1 MHTPTTGRQPE
12 YQLRDNAPMR
22 LANAAG
28 RRIECLSGTA
38 WITVY
43 GEAADITLRTGD
55 VFTIPNQG
63 LALLEAVGA
72 ARVRVHQP
80 AGVLQAL
87 LALVGGA
94 LVKLGQNLQ
103 AGSAPC
109 TDAPK

>member
-1 MHTPTTGRQPE
+1 MHTPTTRRQPE

-28 RRIECLSGTA
+28 RRVECLSGMA
-38 WITVY
+38 WITAY
-43 GEAADITLRTGD
+43 GEAADITLRAGD
-55 VFTIPNQG
+55 VFVVPNQG

-72 ARVRVHQP
+72 ARVRIHQP

-87 LALVGGA
+87 LDLIGAALVR
-94 LVKLGQNLQ
+94 LGQNLQ